1 MKNIKHNDKRENLID
16 IIKFNNEKLLKL
28 KVEYLNEKKSF

>member
-16 IIKFNNEKLLKL
+16 IIEFNNEKLLKL